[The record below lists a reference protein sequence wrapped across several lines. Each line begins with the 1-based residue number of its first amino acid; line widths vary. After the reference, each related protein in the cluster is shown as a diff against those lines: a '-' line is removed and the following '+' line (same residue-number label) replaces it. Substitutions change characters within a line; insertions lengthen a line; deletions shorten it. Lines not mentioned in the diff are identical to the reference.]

1 MNNYWPALIEFN
13 WFNLLFGPLPIR
25 HQTLFLFLLEDA
37 FEFIWSIKICNTV
50 LSLDSTTVAIWESQL
65 FYTGPRCSSSS
76 IPPDEMSWMSN
87 LSFTGGAFGST
98 LFAISFFQKV
108 HLCRCRCTWSHMS
121 QKRGYK
127 LRWMVNSKQK
137 SECTFKIVLQE
148 AIMYCIIITYTLGYL
163 HRYTTNLSINNLL

>member
-1 MNNYWPALIEFN
+1 MKNYWPALIEFN

-37 FEFIWSIKICNTV
+37 FEFIWSIKIC
-50 LSLDSTTVAIWESQL
+50 
-65 FYTGPRCSSSS
+65 SS

-87 LSFTGGAFGST
+87 LSFTRGAFGST

-121 QKRGYK
+121 QNRGYK
-127 LRWMVNSKQK
+127 LRCMVNLKQK

-148 AIMYCIIITYTLGYL
+148 AIMYCITYTLRLTYTARFWLQKAGVRLERGYGEA
-163 HRYTTNLSINNLL
+163 